1 MLKQTIAFFILGAAA
16 FSFSVLPGGE
26 GFEISLN
33 DKVIVQR
40 FGNDM
45 NNVQT
50 LQLNSA
56 KANDKLIIKYY
67 HCGRVGK
74 NRVISFKDE
83 QNNVIKEIH
92 FDDVNNPV
100 AAMSL
105 LVKDIMS
112 LKKGNTTL
120 KLYYSSS
127 ELPKGRMLVTINTSR
142 TNLSLP

>member
-1 MLKQTIAFFILGAAA
+1 MLKQTIALIILGAAA
-16 FSFSVLPGGE
+16 FSFSVFPGGE